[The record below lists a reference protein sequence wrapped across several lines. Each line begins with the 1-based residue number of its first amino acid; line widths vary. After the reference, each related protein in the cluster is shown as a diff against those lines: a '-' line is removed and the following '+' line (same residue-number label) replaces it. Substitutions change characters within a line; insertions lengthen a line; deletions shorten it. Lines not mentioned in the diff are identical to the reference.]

1 MIISTGIGDIAK
13 NGKRYPSNDIIMRW
27 REKNDLDH
35 WARKEKV
42 VSNFYPYCYINP
54 NYAKVK
60 ETKEKINPALVASY
74 IEDTYY
80 GATVEPT
87 DAVDANGEPL
97 IKVTLQ
103 SPTMINRM
111 AREMS
116 GTYEADVPY
125 EDRYLIDNMDSLP
138 EYEPRK
144 LFIDLE
150 ALQYTSNSAG
160 PTYLRKNGR
169 IWADWQTIN
178 VIGCYDSYTGKYVIW
193 TQHPEAQE
201 HLHSFTQK
209 TPIKLMKF
217 DGVDVEIRD
226 FPNEFMMLKDFVEWF
241 EDIDPDILLAW
252 GMGFYDLP
260 TLYARLESTG
270 IGANRLSPK
279 SLGKNRYVEPPSQY
293 RKYQYNWTA
302 QPIKGRIVISLDKL
316 FERVYRD
323 SKSTNLPSNK
333 LDIVGQK
340 LFGRGK
346 TDFRPDFYDQD
357 YHVFLEDYLYYNF
370 RDVLLM
376 VDIEDKSNLINGQMA
391 LQRLAK
397 CKLDST
403 FYGSNYARVYFMR
416 KAAFKQ
422 RTGWYAKR
430 GSDSEDDKLQGAIV
444 FDPEELDS
452 VGLHKNVVILD
463 FAGLYP
469 ACMVASNCSWET
481 KVKKG
486 EERDD
491 DIIGDGC
498 RFRKD
503 PIGILPASVIE
514 LDELRDEY
522 KAKRDEAGAK
532 HGKTSDEFRKWD
544 DAQKTV
550 KRLRA
555 TFYGLM
561 AFKGFAWAD
570 IDIART
576 ITKFGRDSLMSIKE
590 ESEKLGYEVIY
601 GHTDSIFV
609 KMGDDLSAEECVEK
623 ANELGDHLTKMM
635 QEKLDSTAMLVDCE
649 MLMDR
654 FYLPRRNRY
663 GGRVVWMPEVGFDI
677 AKEAVEDRMKIQGLE
692 AKHANTSPVGR
703 GVQLRALHNIWDDM
717 APEEIKEDLLQYIQN
732 IRDGNVEKT
741 DLFARARL
749 GKYLPTKNI
758 LFKVSKHADV
768 PLLDENG
775 KKQYKSTVIDG
786 KIKKELITETIDTTS
801 LHYGK
806 GATNS
811 NASINADDDN
821 SAYVILN
828 GVQRG
833 AAWYN
838 IVIANDSSDML
849 DKGDSFYTTFVKD
862 GPTWIPSGGYVS
874 FSEPDDINAYEIDV
888 EKIIE
893 KHVVGKLDHIM
904 YGIGL
909 SLDDLRPAKK
919 KLTWDDLIG

>member
-1 MIISTGIGDIAK
+1 MIISTGVGDHDK
-13 NGKRYPSNDIIMRW
+13 NGGKWPSRDIVMRW
-27 REKNDLDH
+27 REQNALNH
-35 WARKEKV
+35 WVRKERLV
-42 VSNFYPYCYINP
+42 TDFNPYCYINP
-54 NYAKVK
+54 NHVKVK
-60 ETKEKINPALVASY
+60 DTKRIVPKFQVTDY
-74 IEDTYY
+74 IEGKYHGTK
-80 GATVEPT
+80 VETET
-87 DAVDANGEPL
+87 DAVDADGDPL
-97 IKVTLQ
+97 MKVIFE
-103 SPTMINRM
+103 SPNMVRKIS
-111 AREMS
+111 RELS

-125 EDRYLIDNMDSLP
+125 EDRYLIDNVEEMP

-144 LFIDLE
+144 VFIDLE
-150 ALQYTSNSAG
+150 ALQYQAKSAG
-160 PTYLRKNGR
+160 PEHMRAHNR
-169 IWADWQTIN
+169 IWADKQTIN
-178 VIGCYDSYTGKYVIW
+178 VIGCYDSYTKKYVIW
-193 TQHPEAQE
+193 TQHPLAHE
-201 HLHSFTQK
+201 HLHSFTQI
-209 TPIKLMKF
+209 TPIKTMNF

-226 FPNEFMMLKDFVEWF
+226 FPNEYTMLMDFVEWF
-241 EDIDPDILLAW
+241 DDIDPDILLAW

-270 IGANRLSPK
+270 IGADKLSPS
-279 SLGKNRYVEPPSQY
+279 SLGKNRHVDAPSQY
-293 RKYQYNWTA
+293 RKYRYNWTA
-302 QPIKGRIVISLDKL
+302 QPIKGRIVVSLDRL

-357 YHVFLEDYLYYNF
+357 YHHFLEDYLYYNF

-376 VDIEDKSNLINGQMA
+376 IDIEEKYNLVNGQMA
-391 LQRLAK
+391 LQNLAR
-397 CKLDST
+397 CKFDST

-422 RTGWYAKR
+422 RTGWYAK
-430 GSDSEDDKLQGAIV
+430 DTPNNADDRLQGAIV

-452 VGLHKNVVILD
+452 VGLHKNVGIFD

-469 ACMVASNCSWET
+469 SCMVASNCSWET

-498 RFRKD
+498 RFRKW
-503 PIGILPASVIE
+503 PMGILPASVIE

-532 HGKTSDEFRKWD
+532 QGKTSDDFRKWD

-561 AFKGFAWAD
+561 AFKGFAWGD
-570 IDIART
+570 MDIART
-576 ITKFGRDSLMSIKE
+576 ITKFGRDSLLSIKA

-609 KMGDDLSAEECVEK
+609 KMGDDLTTEQCVEK
-623 ANELGDHLTKMM
+623 AKELGDHLTNLM
-635 QEKLDSTAMLVDCE
+635 QDKLDSTAMIVDCE

-677 AKEAVEDRMKIQGLE
+677 AKEAVGDRMKIQGLE

-703 GVQLRALHNIWDDM
+703 GIQLRALHNIWNDM
-717 APEEIKEDLLQYIQN
+717 EPEDVKNDLLDYIKN

-749 GKYLPTKNI
+749 GKYLPTKKL
-758 LFKVSKHADV
+758 LFQLDREVEVA
-768 PLLDENG
+768 LLDEEG

-786 KIKKELITETIDTTS
+786 KIKKELITETIPTTAT
-801 LHYGK
+801 HYGA
-806 GATNS
+806 GATNPNVS
-811 NASINADDDN
+811 MNPDDEN
-821 SAYVILN
+821 SAYVILD

-838 IVIANDSSDML
+838 IILAKENKL

-862 GPTWIPSGGYVS
+862 GPTWIPQGGYVS
-874 FSEPDDINAYEIDV
+874 FTEPEDINDYDIDV

-909 SLDDLRPAKK
+909 SLDDLRQKDHKFAV
-919 KLTWDDLIG
+919 DDFFE

>member
-1 MIISTGIGDIAK
+1 MIISTGIGEPAK
-13 NGKRYPSNDIIMRW
+13 NGVRYPSKDIIMRW
-27 REKNDLDH
+27 REKNALDH
-35 WARKEKV
+35 WVRKERLV
-42 VSNFYPYCYINP
+42 TDFNPYCYVHP
-54 NYAKVK
+54 NYVK
-60 ETKEKINPALVASY
+60 IKDKKRMVDRSLV
-74 IEDTYY
+74 IDHVEDNYY
-80 GATVEPT
+80 GASVDTDV

-97 IKVTLQ
+97 YRVDFE
-103 SPTMINRM
+103 SPNMVRKIS
-111 AREMS
+111 RELS

-125 EDRYLIDNMDSLP
+125 EDRYLIDNVEEMP

-144 LFIDLE
+144 VFIDLE
-150 ALQYTSNSAG
+150 ALQYPANSDG
-160 PTYLRKNGR
+160 PKYLRGHNR
-169 IWADWQTIN
+169 IWADWQMIN
-178 VIGCYDSYTGKYVIW
+178 VIGCYDNYTNTYVIW

-209 TPIKLMKF
+209 TPRKMMNF

-226 FPNEFMMLKDFVEWF
+226 FPNEHAMLLDFVKWLD
-241 EDIDPDILLAW
+241 DIDPDMLLAW

-270 IGANRLSPK
+270 IGAYRLSPS
-279 SLGKNRYVEPPSQY
+279 SLGKNRYVDAPSQY

-346 TDFRPDFYDQD
+346 TEFRPDFYDQN
-357 YHVFLEDYLYYNF
+357 YHHFLEDYLYYNF

-376 VDIEDKSNLINGQMA
+376 VEIEEKYNLINGQMA

-397 CKLDST
+397 CKFDST

-422 RTGWYAKR
+422 RTGWYAKDTP
-430 GSDSEDDKLQGAIV
+430 DSADDKLQGAIV
-444 FDPEELDS
+444 FDPEDLDS
-452 VGLHKNVVILD
+452 VGLHKNVGIFD

-469 ACMVASNCSWET
+469 SCMVASNCSWET
-481 KVKKG
+481 KVKRG

-498 RFRKD
+498 RFRKW
-503 PIGILPASVIE
+503 PMGILPASVIE

-561 AFKGFAWAD
+561 AFKGFAWGD
-570 IDIART
+570 MDIART
-576 ITKFGRDSLMSIKE
+576 ITKFGRDSLLSIKE
-590 ESEKLGYEVIY
+590 ESEKLGYQVIY

-609 KMGDDLSAEECVEK
+609 KMGDDLSPEECVEK

-635 QEKLDSTAMLVDCE
+635 QEKLDSTAMIVDCE

-717 APEEIKEDLLQYIQN
+717 SPEEVKEDLLQYIQN

-749 GKYLPTKNI
+749 GKFLPTKKI
-758 LFKVSKHADV
+758 LFKVGKQIEL
-768 PLLDENG
+768 PLLDESG
-775 KKQYKSTVIDG
+775 KKQYKSTVVDG
-786 KIKKELITETIDTTS
+786 KIKKELITFPVDVAGT
-801 LHYGK
+801 HYGE
-806 GATNS
+806 GATNP
-811 NASINADDDN
+811 NASMNPDDDN
-821 SAYVILN
+821 AAYVILD

-838 IVIANDSSDML
+838 IVLAKETKL

-862 GPTWIPSGGYVS
+862 GPTWIPAGGYVS
-874 FSEPDDINAYEIDV
+874 FSEPEDIEGYEIDV

-909 SLDDLRPAKK
+909 SLDDLRPIRK
-919 KLTWDDLIG
+919 KLTVADFFE

>member
-1 MIISTGIGDIAK
+1 MIISTGIGEPAK
-13 NGKRYPSNDIIMRW
+13 NGVRYPSKELLLRW

-35 WARKEKV
+35 WVRKERL
-42 VSNFYPYCYINP
+42 VSDFNPYCYVHP
-54 NYAKVK
+54 NYVKVK
-60 ETKEKINPALVASY
+60 DTKRMVPRSQVIDH
-74 IEDTYY
+74 IEDSFY
-80 GATVEPT
+80 GAEVEPQT
-87 DAVDANGEPL
+87 DAVDANGDALYRINFE
-97 IKVTLQ
+97 
-103 SPTMINRM
+103 SPNMVRKM
-111 AREMS
+111 SRELS

-125 EDRYLIDNMDSLP
+125 EDRYLIDNVEEMP

-144 LFIDLE
+144 VFIDLE
-150 ALQYTSNSAG
+150 ALQYPANSEG
-160 PTYLRKNGR
+160 PKYLRRHNR
-169 IWADWQTIN
+169 IWADWQMIN
-178 VIGCYDSYTGKYVIW
+178 VIGCYDNYTNTYVIW

-209 TPIKLMKF
+209 TPVKMMNF

-226 FPNEFMMLKDFVEWF
+226 FPNEYSMLLDFVEWID
-241 EDIDPDILLAW
+241 DIDPDMLLAW

-270 IGANRLSPK
+270 IGADKLSPS
-279 SLGKNRYVEPPSQY
+279 SLGKNRYVDAPSQY

-302 QPIKGRIVISLDKL
+302 QPIKGRIVISLDRL

-346 TDFRPDFYDQD
+346 TEFRPDFYDQD
-357 YHVFLEDYLYYNF
+357 YHHFLEDYLYYNF

-376 VDIEDKSNLINGQMA
+376 VEIEEKYNLVNGQMA

-397 CKLDST
+397 CKFDST

-422 RTGWYAKR
+422 RTGWYAKDTP
-430 GSDSEDDKLQGAIV
+430 DSAADKLQGAIV
-444 FDPEELDS
+444 FDPEDLDS
-452 VGLHKNVVILD
+452 VGLHKNVGIFD

-469 ACMVASNCSWET
+469 SCMVASNCSWET

-486 EERDD
+486 EEQDD

-498 RFRKD
+498 RFRKW
-503 PIGILPASVIE
+503 PMGILPASVIE

-532 HGKTSDEFRKWD
+532 YGKTSDEFRKWD

-561 AFKGFAWAD
+561 AFKGFAWGD
-570 IDIART
+570 MDIART
-576 ITKFGRDSLMSIKE
+576 ITKFGRDSLLSIKE
-590 ESEKLGYEVIY
+590 ESEKLGYQVIY

-609 KMGDDLSAEECVEK
+609 KMGDDLSPEECVEK

-635 QEKLDSTAMLVDCE
+635 QEKLDSTAMIVDCE

-717 APEEIKEDLLQYIQN
+717 SPEEVKEDLLDYIQN
-732 IRDGNVEKT
+732 IRDGKVEKT

-749 GKYLPTKNI
+749 GKFLPTKKI
-758 LFKVSKHADV
+758 LFKVGKQIEL
-768 PLLDENG
+768 PLLDESG
-775 KKQYKSTVIDG
+775 KKQYKSTVVDG
-786 KIKKELITETIDTTS
+786 KIKKELITFPVDVAGT
-801 LHYGK
+801 HYGE
-806 GATNS
+806 GATNP
-811 NASINADDDN
+811 NASMNPDDDN
-821 SAYVILN
+821 AAYVVLD

-838 IVIANDSSDML
+838 IVLAKENKL

-862 GPTWIPSGGYVS
+862 GPTWIPAGGYVS
-874 FSEPDDINAYEIDV
+874 FSEPEDIEDYEIDV

-909 SLDDLRPAKK
+909 SLDDLRPTRK
-919 KLTWDDLIG
+919 KLTVDDFFG